1 MTILVRLDKPA
12 YISYRSIRLVAGAVR
27 VLCGGRVQQK
37 HYAACRANEEIETV
51 MTRIIVEAEP
61 EGEGLTAVHSVFRA
75 IHSLCPAIAK
85 AIEAAQHSLYRDGTL
100 PRRLRELIRLRIGF
114 HNQCRTCMAVRY
126 APDSVSESLV
136 CSLERPADSPELTEA
151 EQAALAFADLFATN
165 HLAIDDA
172 VYQRLRRHFAE
183 GQIVEL
189 GFICA
194 IFLGTGRLAATW
206 QVTEVLPESFR
217 AAEGVVAP
225 WGHDTVL
232 SPQPERRPAS
242 AE

>member
-1 MTILVRLDKPA
+1 
-12 YISYRSIRLVAGAVR
+12 
-27 VLCGGRVQQK
+27 
-37 HYAACRANEEIETV
+37 

-61 EGEGLTAVHSVFRA
+61 KGQGLTAVRSVFRA

-85 AIEAAQHSLYRDGTL
+85 AIENAQRSLYRDGTL
-100 PRRLRELIRLRIGF
+100 PQRLRELIRLRIGF

-126 APDSVSESLV
+126 APESVPESLV
-136 CSLERPADSPELTEA
+136 CSLEHPMDSHELTEA

-165 HLAIDDA
+165 HLAVDDA
-172 VYQRLRRHFAE
+172 VYHRLRRHLAE
-183 GQIVEL
+183 DQIVEL
-189 GFICA
+189 GFLCA

-217 AAEGVVAP
+217 DAEGVVAP

-232 SPQPERRPAS
+232 SAQPEGQPAS